1 MKAYALKFAATA
13 LVIAGL
19 FATIQ
24 LIGERQAEN
33 TAAISSLG
41 DVRSLLSTY
50 DRWKDNKARGQ
61 AFLDLVGG
69 TISVEVSG
77 FPEEQALDVW
87 LIDNRPGPGRSV
99 KPEPGD
105 AMVRLGR
112 LKHEGWTAALEAR
125 LGREAITGFEIDLV
139 VVARAGED
147 PGKASLL
154 FGSPTLFQRLYQAS
168 SSVHRRSFNGSTTAN
183 FESSLPDVARLV
195 RRAVPTRRTRASC
208 LPHSAS

>member
-50 DRWKDNKARGQ
+50 DRWKDKATQVGGESNLVLPLGYSKGLSAQFTKARGQ

-87 LIDNRPGPGRSV
+87 LALAP
-99 KPEPGD
+99 
-105 AMVRLGR
+105 
-112 LKHEGWTAALEAR
+112 AAA
-125 LGREAITGFEIDLV
+125 
-139 VVARAGED
+139 
-147 PGKASLL
+147 
-154 FGSPTLFQRLYQAS
+154 
-168 SSVHRRSFNGSTTAN
+168 
-183 FESSLPDVARLV
+183 
-195 RRAVPTRRTRASC
+195 
-208 LPHSAS
+208 